1 MGKWDELL
9 KQYEALGIENIIP
22 VAHVRV
28 RTDIA
33 VLLDEHGN
41 FCGAIA
47 TGGERHSIPC
57 TIGSESRT
65 SGVAPHPIHDNMSY
79 LSGDVPKYAAKHS
92 AYMEQLK
99 EYAEKSDDMLAKS
112 VYRYMQKGTFPLDIE
127 CITAHLDMP
136 VSQLMVIFIMRNHP
150 DTISPEWRDY
160 YLSTLPQN
168 GICGI
173 TGELDYIPPKYPKG
187 IRNASDQAKLFFS
200 AERSF
205 NSMPAIAPGYIASQ
219 KIIHTLQVMIYE
231 GDSWACEILKDNP
244 DIIGEKWRKRVE
256 NFLHQKSRLEHE

>member
-9 KQYEALGIENIIP
+9 KQYEALGIESIIP

-57 TIGSESRT
+57 TLASESRT
-65 SGVAPHPIHDNMSY
+65 NGVAPHPIHDNMSY
-79 LSGDVPKYAAKHS
+79 LSGDDPKYAARHS
-92 AYMEQLK
+92 TYMEQLK
-99 EYAEKSDDMLAKS
+99 DYAEKSDDMLAKS
-112 VYRYMQKGTFPLDIE
+112 VYRYMQKDTFPMDVE
-127 CITAHLDMP
+127 SITARLDMP
-136 VSQLMVIFIMRNHP
+136 VPQLMVIFVTRNHP
-150 DTISPEWRDY
+150 DTISTEWRDY
-160 YLSTLPQN
+160 YLSTLPKN

-173 TGELDYIPPKYPKG
+173 TGEMDYIPPKYPKR
-187 IRNASDQAKLFFS
+187 IRNVSDQAKLFFS
-200 AERSF
+200 AERPL

-219 KIIHTLQVMIYE
+219 KIIHTLQFMIYE
-231 GDSWACEILKDNP
+231 GDSWACEVLEDNP
-244 DIIGEKWRKRVE
+244 DILCEKCKKKVE
-256 NFLHQKSRLEHE
+256 NFLRQKSR